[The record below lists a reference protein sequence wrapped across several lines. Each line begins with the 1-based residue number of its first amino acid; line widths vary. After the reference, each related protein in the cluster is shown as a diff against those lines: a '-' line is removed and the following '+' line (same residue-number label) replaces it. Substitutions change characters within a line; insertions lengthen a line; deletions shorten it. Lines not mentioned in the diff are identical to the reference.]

1 MANHRANIENIA
13 NVVEYIKN
21 VDPEQFAN
29 RDEVFEEMEVD
40 LHIINKEIMDQD
52 SDKEMLFDDTDYTS
66 ERV

>member
-1 MANHRANIENIA
+1 
-13 NVVEYIKN
+13 

-40 LHIINKEIMDQD
+40 LDIINKEIMDQD
-52 SDKEMLFDDTDYTS
+52 SDKEMLSDDTGYTS